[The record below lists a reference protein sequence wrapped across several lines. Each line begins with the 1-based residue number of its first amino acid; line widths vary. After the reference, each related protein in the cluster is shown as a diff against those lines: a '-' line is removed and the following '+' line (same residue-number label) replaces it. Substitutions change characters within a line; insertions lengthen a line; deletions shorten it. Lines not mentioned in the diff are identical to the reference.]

1 MFIIGLFLAT
11 KPPFGYFR
19 LKIKFYFLEDI
30 RTNPLAIPPLELKSV
45 RAGNPA
51 SYRPGYIKQEM
62 NIFTYV
68 LPNFVCSKCKKG
80 IRERNDDWEN
90 MKGLGREAWYMYSFF
105 SFFFALVYWP
115 FVIRTLSTKSTNQ
128 TPGKG

>member
-1 MFIIGLFLAT
+1 MSSQLQAWLHQARDEYMYLPMYYLILF
-11 KPPFGYFR
+11 
-19 LKIKFYFLEDI
+19 
-30 RTNPLAIPPLELKSV
+30 
-45 RAGNPA
+45 
-51 SYRPGYIKQEM
+51 
-62 NIFTYV
+62 V
-68 LPNFVCSKCKKG
+68 LSAKKG